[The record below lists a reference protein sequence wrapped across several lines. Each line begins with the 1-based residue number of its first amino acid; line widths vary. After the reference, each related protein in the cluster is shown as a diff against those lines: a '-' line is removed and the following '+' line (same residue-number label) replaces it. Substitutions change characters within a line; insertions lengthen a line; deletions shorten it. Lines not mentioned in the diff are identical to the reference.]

1 MTETLG
7 RATSA
12 ARDGADGATKNPLSD
27 LAHSEA
33 ADRLKSELQDY
44 LAAQATRLLTGVGQK
59 LGETTNKLNDIAEG
73 NSPGFAKLAADGGR
87 KLAEGK
93 GPLRTAVELGATR
106 AKDNVKGALKNLG
119 GKGKRKK
126 SSGNKPTVI
135 IEYID
140 VGVPLR
146 TAYDQWTQ
154 YQDFS
159 TFAKGVKS
167 AGKSDDTTS
176 DWQAK
181 IWWSSRSWKAT
192 TNEQVPD
199 DRIAW
204 STEGAKGTM
213 KGVVSFHRIADNLTR
228 VLLVLEYY
236 PSGLFEKTGNIW
248 RAQGRRA
255 RLDLK
260 NFARFITLKGE
271 AEDGWRGEI
280 RDGEVVRS
288 HEDALA
294 EEEEQGGQE
303 DSGAEGQD
311 DTAPEDEHDEDRGDG
326 EGDGDPED
334 AYDEDRGDDAGPED
348 AYDEDDEYEADEDA
362 EPEDAYE
369 DEDEDE
375 AGGPEPDDPYEDE
388 DEEAA
393 ADEDEDE
400 EGVPPEE
407 EYEDEADEEYDDEE
421 YEDDEPADETGD
433 EEPEGRSRR

>member
-1 MTETLG
+1 MTETVG

-12 ARDGADGATKNPLSD
+12 ARDGADGAAKNPLSD

-33 ADRLKSELQDY
+33 ADRLKTELQDY
-44 LAAQATRLLTGVGQK
+44 LAAQATRLLTGVGHK
-59 LGETTNKLNDIAEG
+59 LGETTGKLNDIAEG

-119 GKGKRKK
+119 GGKSKRKK

-135 IEYID
+135 IEHID

-167 AGKSDDTTS
+167 ANKADDTTS

-181 IWWSSRSWKAT
+181 IWWSNRSWKAT
-192 TNEQVPD
+192 TTEQVPD

-204 STEGAKGTM
+204 SSEGAKGTT
-213 KGVVSFHRIADNLTR
+213 KGVVSFHKLADNLTR
-228 VLLVLEYY
+228 VLLVIEYY

-260 NFARFITLKGE
+260 NFARFITIKGE
-271 AEDGWRGEI
+271 AEDSWRGEI

-294 EEEEQGGQE
+294 EEEEEQGEHEGE
-303 DSGAEGQD
+303 EGEESEEGEEAEEGEEGEEAEEEGA
-311 DTAPEDEHDEDRGDG
+311 
-326 EGDGDPED
+326 PED
-334 AYDEDRGDDAGPED
+334 AYDEDE
-348 AYDEDDEYEADEDA
+348 EYEDEEGEDEEGA
-362 EPEDAYE
+362 GPEDAYE
-369 DEDEDE
+369 DEDGT
-375 AGGPEPDDPYEDE
+375 GGAEPDDPYEDE

-393 ADEDEDE
+393 GDEDDEENE

-407 EYEDEADEEYDDEE
+407 EYEDEDEE
-421 YEDDEPADETGD
+421 YEDDEPADEAAS